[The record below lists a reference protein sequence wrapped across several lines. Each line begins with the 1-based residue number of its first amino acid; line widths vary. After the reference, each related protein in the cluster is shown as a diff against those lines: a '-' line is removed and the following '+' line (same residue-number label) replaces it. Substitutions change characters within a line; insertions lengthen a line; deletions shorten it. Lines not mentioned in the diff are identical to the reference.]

1 MAEQTFKSAGFFDFE
16 TEISDPQAAASGVPL
31 AVIGASKSGPAF
43 QPVYMGTGPAENVM
57 ANFISKFGEIDPEN
71 FGPYA
76 VKAWFDNKSKACQ
89 YIRVLGA
96 GANTT
101 SAHFT
106 TTNSYG
112 IVNNA
117 GFIIHHPNPNSATH
131 GGNGIGSSVHNVSP
145 SGQTSAPGTVYF
157 LAAKHEIA
165 ANADIGLPHFTDN
178 DSYRGVAESN
188 GSPSADDVHL
198 IRGMIFTTTASAIH
212 IGDYDEVNIATPRD
226 GIYAVSAHPSGS
238 ISTLTQGGKFK
249 LIVSCSEGTAFAN
262 DDSKAGQKVF
272 TGSLD
277 PDSEYYIGKILNTDP
292 LKLSTEQH
300 LLYLDW
306 PLTTAV
312 APVKTSANAIALMS
326 GSSNASG
333 NSLTDASSIG
343 LNKWANLFGRF
354 DTRYQAPRTPYM
366 ISQPFG
372 SLEHD
377 LFYFETLSDG
387 SVDNTKYKISILN
400 LKASTDPSDS
410 YGTFDVVLR
419 KFGDSDT
426 AQQVVER
433 FANCSINPDATN
445 YIGKRIGDKKLSYN
459 FDAPV
464 ERRRF
469 TRKGVFPQRSNKI
482 RVVVHPAVISKTVP
496 SACLPFGFRGVPVLK
511 TSPSIR
517 ENQSYTAAEA
527 APISLGDNP
536 RLSAPVTDLSSSP
549 SIAYTGS
556 IVPPLPFRFKLA
568 KDGALKTTGLSFI
581 GQPGSGTNTDARL
594 YWGIQFENQ
603 RVQLKPW
610 DIGTSGESN
619 NKIIDAYAK
628 FQGIQK
634 LGLLYTGS
642 YADQFNNNKFSL
654 SKVALVN
661 QLTTAG
667 ALQHIT
673 GSAKKHMKD
682 AAYIRNGKVDAGNY
696 TVYDRILGKSRVTLA
711 TLLDKDKTKFNKFS
725 GYTKFNSMFYGGF
738 DGLNIFNKDI
748 LAMNDRASS
757 TATGGLA
764 SNTITNGLSLTGSDN
779 GTLMGAN
786 LENNVIQ
793 SYRSAIDILSD
804 RYKSIHHVF
813 AIPGIREPL
822 ITDYAMEKAK
832 ENQMALYVMDIPNY
846 NTSGTRL
853 YLGEAKTV
861 SVPESVSKF
870 ISRNVDNNYA
880 ATYFPDVVTRD
891 DINNQRNIK
900 VPASIAA
907 VGAISHSD
915 HSKAGSVWFAPAG
928 FSRGSLSNV
937 TNTTSRLT
945 TQDRDD
951 LYEARINPIAN
962 FPADNPSMVEYKIW
976 GQKTLQITKS
986 ALDRVN
992 VRRMLLEVKRL
1003 VLQIS
1008 RKLLFKRLGPNIRK
1022 RFISQLAPKL
1032 AFIQMNQ
1039 GIEQFKIVMD
1049 DSNNTLS
1056 DEQQYRLNGTVLIV
1070 PTRTIEFVSVDFII
1084 DPDGVTFK

>member
-31 AVIGASKSGPAF
+31 AVIGSAKSGPAF
-43 QPVYMGTGPAENVM
+43 QPVYMGIGPEENVM
-57 ANFISKFGEIDPEN
+57 ANFIKKFGDIDPEN

-106 TTNSYG
+106 TTNTYG
-112 IVNNA
+112 IANNA
-117 GFIIHHPNPNSATH
+117 GFIIHHPHPQSALTRALNGH
-131 GGNGIGSSVHNVSP
+131 GEHNVPAGKQKS
-145 SGQTSAPGTVYF
+145 TPGTVYF
-157 LAAKHEIA
+157 LAAKHQIA
-165 ANADIGLPHFTDN
+165 ANSDIGLPHFTDN
-178 DSYRGVAESN
+178 DSFKGVAENSA
-188 GSPSADDVHL
+188 SPTADDVHL

-212 IGDYDEVNIATPRD
+212 IGDWDEVQQATPYN
-226 GIYAVSAHPSGS
+226 GIYAPASHKSGS
-238 ISTLTQGGKFK
+238 ISTLTSGGKFK
-249 LIVSCSEGTAFAN
+249 LIVSCSEGTSFGN
-262 DDSKAGQKVF
+262 HDSQAGHKVY

-277 PDSEYYIGKILNTDP
+277 PDSEYYIGKVLNTDP
-292 LKLSTEQH
+292 LKLSSEQH

-312 APVKTSANAIALMS
+312 APVKTSIDSVALLS

-333 NSLTDASSIG
+333 NSLTDSSSIG
-343 LNKWANLFGRF
+343 LNNWVNLFGRF
-354 DTRYQAPRTPYM
+354 DARYQTPRTPYM

-372 SLEHD
+372 TKEHD

-400 LKASTDPSDS
+400 LKASTDPANP

-419 KFGDSDT
+419 KFGDTDD

-433 FANCSINPDATN
+433 YGNCSINPDASN
-445 YIGKRIGDKKLSYN
+445 YIGKRIGDKKVSYN

-469 TRKGVFPQRSNKI
+469 SRHGVYEQKSNKI
-482 RVVVHPAVISKTVP
+482 RVVVHPAVITKQVP
-496 SACLPFGFRGVPVLK
+496 PTSLPFGFRGIPVLK
-511 TSPSIR
+511 TSPNIR
-517 ENQSYTAAEA
+517 EYQSYTDAEA

-536 RLSAPVTDLSSSP
+536 RLDTTLAG
-549 SIAYTGS
+549 AFTGS
-556 IVPPLPFRFKLA
+556 IIPPLPFRFKVA
-568 KDGALKTTGLSFI
+568 KDDELQTTNLSFI
-581 GQPGSGTNTDARL
+581 GQPGTGTNTDAKL

-603 RVQLKPW
+603 RAQLKPW
-610 DIGTSGESN
+610 DLGTVGESN

-642 YADQFNNNKFSL
+642 FADKFNNNKFTL
-654 SKVALVN
+654 ARVALVN
-661 QLTTAG
+661 QLTAAG

-682 AAYIRNGKVDAGNY
+682 AAYIRNGDYIKSAHY
-696 TVYDRILGKSRVTLA
+696 AIYDRILGKKRVTLA
-711 TLLDKDKTKFNKFS
+711 TLLDKDKVKFNKFS
-725 GYTKFNSMFYGGF
+725 SYAKFNTMFYGGF

-748 LAMNDRASS
+748 LAMNDKASS
-757 TATGGLA
+757 TAAGGLA
-764 SNTITNGLSLTGSDN
+764 SNSITGGLSLTGSNN
-779 GTLMGAN
+779 GTLMGAK

-832 ENQMALYVMDIPNY
+832 DNQMALYVMDIPNY
-846 NTSGTRL
+846 NTAGTRL
-853 YLGEAKTV
+853 YLGDSKTI
-861 SVPESVSKF
+861 SVPESVTKF
-870 ISRNVDNNYA
+870 ISRNVDNNYT
-880 ATYFPDVVTRD
+880 ATYFPDVIIKD
-891 DINNQRNIK
+891 NINNNRNLK

-907 VGAISHSD
+907 IGAISHSD
-915 HSKAGSVWFAPAG
+915 YEKAGSVWFAPAG
-928 FSRGSLSNV
+928 FNRGSLSSV

-962 FPADNPSMVEYKIW
+962 FPADNPSLVEYKIW

-992 VRRMLLEVKRL
+992 VRRMLLEVKRN

-1008 RKLLFKRLGPNIRK
+1008 RKLLFKRLSPNIRK
-1022 RFISQLAPKL
+1022 RFISLLAPKL

-1049 DSNNTLS
+1049 DSNNTLA